1 MKKKNYRNRRKQ
13 NGKGLTIA
21 LFLSGI
27 VMTSLVVWVWMND
40 WDIEQSIHRINGV
53 ASPAE
58 EAQPDEESSGLLP
71 TGGEV
76 DEDAGTDKP
85 VETPPAGQPEDPAA
99 PSETPADNA
108 PGKATETKPA
118 VDAGGYIEGQKLPE
132 QPTYV
137 QDVLVANKK
146 YPMPKDFNP
155 GENPEARAAFNKM
168 AAEAKLS
175 GFNLTAFSTF
185 RSYDYQTTLYERYV
199 ARDGREAAD
208 RYSAR
213 PGYSEHQ
220 TGLAFDIG
228 EVNFE
233 KHWASPSFE
242 ETEAGKW
249 VAANA
254 HRYGFIMRYPK
265 GKESITGYMHESW
278 HFRYVGEKIAGE
290 IYKQNSTLE
299 EYLGIE

>member
-1 MKKKNYRNRRKQ
+1 MKNKNHMNRRKKRG
-13 NGKGLTIA
+13 NGLTIA
-21 LFLSGI
+21 LLLSGF
-27 VMTSLVVWVWMND
+27 VMTGIVVWVWMND
-40 WDIEQSIHRINGV
+40 WDIEQSFQRVMGS
-53 ASPAE
+53 ASPSE
-58 EAQPDEESSGLLP
+58 EASKPEEDSSVLLP

-76 DEDAGTDKP
+76 EEDAPGNP
-85 VETPPAGQPEDPAA
+85 AENPAG
-99 PSETPADNA
+99 
-108 PGKATETKPA
+108 TEPKPA
-118 VDAGGYIEGQKLPE
+118 VDAGGYIIGQQLPDE
-132 QPTYV
+132 PTYV
-137 QDVLVANKK
+137 QDILIASKK
-146 YPMPKDFNP
+146 YPLPKEYDP
-155 GENPEARAAFNKM
+155 GEDPEARAAFNNM

-175 GFNLTAFSTF
+175 GFHLTAFSTY
-185 RSYDYQTTLYERYV
+185 RSFEYQTTLYERYV
-199 ARDGREAAD
+199 ERDGKEAAD

-233 KHWASPSFE
+233 THWASPTFE

-265 GKESITGYMHESW
+265 GKEEITGYMYEAW

-290 IYKQNSTLE
+290 IYEKNSTLE
-299 EYLGIE
+299 EFLGIE